1 MSNLLVVSIFAVI
14 TLALVLWFFLRLD
27 KEKQVSE
34 RYYDALQN
42 LQVELRNVK
51 FERDRLANE
60 KLALER
66 QMDCVAEQI
75 DLLEIEIKK
84 SLEIKRT
91 FEGQGILIR
100 DKKTGRF
107 VKVSK

>member
-1 MSNLLVVSIFAVI
+1 
-14 TLALVLWFFLRLD
+14 
-27 KEKQVSE
+27 
-34 RYYDALQN
+34 
-42 LQVELRNVK
+42 
-51 FERDRLANE
+51 
-60 KLALER
+60 
-66 QMDCVAEQI
+66 MDCVAEQI